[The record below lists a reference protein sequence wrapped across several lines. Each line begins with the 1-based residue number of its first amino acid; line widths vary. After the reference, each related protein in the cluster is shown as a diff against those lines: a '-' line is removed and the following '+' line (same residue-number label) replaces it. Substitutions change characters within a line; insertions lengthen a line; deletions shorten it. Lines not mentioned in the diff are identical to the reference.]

1 MLDELQTIVADEVP
15 YLPLWQSKD
24 YAFAQSDIEGVQLNA
39 TQQILPFSTI
49 RQVEPTLRGG
59 E

>member
-1 MLDELQTIVADEVP
+1 MIVADEVP

-24 YAFAQSDIEGVQLNA
+24 YAFAQSDIDGVQLNA